1 MNLVGKG
8 EVNMF
13 YYNGLDTPI
22 GKIYMICEENHLVKI
37 EWNDDFLQPDSS
49 KQRFMYDPDHPV
61 LKRVTSQME
70 EYFLGRRSTFDV
82 PFKMKGTDFQME
94 VWQALSNISY
104 GEVKCYQDIAKEIN
118 RPLAVRAIGQAN
130 RRNPLPIVI
139 PCHRVIG
146 KNKAMVGYAGD
157 KIGMKEQL
165 LKLEGVL
172 I

>member
-1 MNLVGKG
+1 ML
-8 EVNMF
+8 
-13 YYNGLDTPI
+13 YYNSLDTPI
-22 GKIYMICEENHLVKI
+22 GKIYIICDTNYLVRI
-37 EWNDDFLQPDSS
+37 EFNDDFLVLDPEGE
-49 KQRFMYDPDHPV
+49 RFVFDAAHP
-61 LKRVTSQME
+61 LCKLVTKQME
-70 EYFLGRRSTFDV
+70 EYFLGKRSTFDV

-94 VWQALSNISY
+94 VWQALSNIPY

-146 KNKAMVGYAGD
+146 KNKDLVGYAGD

-165 LKLEGVL
+165 LKLEGIL
-172 I
+172 A

>member
-1 MNLVGKG
+1 
-8 EVNMF
+8 MF
-13 YYNGLDTPI
+13 YYSSMDTQI
-22 GKIYMICEENHLVKI
+22 GEIYIVCNEDHLIKV
-37 EWNDDFLQPDSS
+37 EFTDDFLKTDINKKLYVIEPE
-49 KQRFMYDPDHPV
+49 HPV
-61 LKRVTSQME
+61 CKLVSNQME
-70 EYFLGRRSTFDV
+70 EYFQGSRSTFDV

-104 GEVKCYQDIAKEIN
+104 GEVKCYQDIAREIN

-146 KNKAMVGYAGD
+146 KNKELVGYAGD

-172 I
+172 A